1 MISTKAHSSSGGD
14 VTATQIVDAEVGS
27 EELRRTSVRGG
38 AVTGIAQ
45 LLKLILR
52 TGSTAVLAR
61 AIAPEEYGLVAM
73 ATVVTGFAGIFMDGG
88 LGLASVQRTNLRN
101 DQMNTL
107 FWINVGI
114 GVFLTVVLASLS
126 PLVAVFYN
134 EPRLVLVT
142 CALSLSFII
151 NSLAIQPT
159 AMLHRNMRFLA
170 MARVEL
176 LAMLVGIIVAVSM
189 AYSGLGY
196 LALIGL
202 TLGQAVANV
211 ILAFYESGWR
221 PGLPGKATGLGETL
235 KFGFDV
241 LGFNMLI
248 YACRK
253 GDNLLVGWYWGA
265 LSLGLYDK
273 AYGLLLLP
281 LSQINGPICRVTLP
295 VMARAK
301 DSPEELRR
309 YVADMMF
316 CIASIGTILVAGL
329 FLFSEQVVGILLGEA
344 WMECVPVFQ
353 ALSLAA
359 LMGLIQNPTGW
370 VLMAVGKTKG
380 LKVMG
385 GVNSVLF
392 LLSFGIGLRHGLI
405 VMSHCY
411 SVASLIAAGWSW
423 WYVSKVTGI
432 GLSGL
437 RKALLPPL
445 VAMSVALL
453 GAYGL
458 EIATAG
464 MSPAL
469 ARHLIIGSGLVL
481 VYALVLL
488 GGFSKWRYFL
498 RGLDLM
504 GLKFQRA

>member
-1 MISTKAHSSSGGD
+1 MEAKESRHSEDS
-14 VTATQIVDAEVGS
+14 AAEPDMTS
-27 EELRRTSVRGG
+27 QQLRQASVRGG

-45 LLKLILR
+45 LAKLVLR

-61 AIAPEEYGLVAM
+61 ALAPEEYGLIAM

-88 LGLASVQRTNLRN
+88 LGLASVQRTNLRK
-101 DQMNTL
+101 DQMNAL
-107 FWINVGI
+107 FWINVAI
-114 GVFLTVVLASLS
+114 GLVLTVILAAVS
-126 PLVAVFYN
+126 PLVASFFN
-134 EPRLVLVT
+134 EPRLVWVT
-142 CALSLSFII
+142 CALSLNFII

-159 AMLHRNMRFLA
+159 ASLHRNMKFLA

-176 LAMLVGIIVAVSM
+176 LSMAVGIIVAIVM

-196 LALIGL
+196 WALVGMP
-202 TLGQAVANV
+202 LGQAVANV
-211 ILAFYESGWR
+211 ILSFREARWR
-221 PGLPGKATGLGETL
+221 PGMPATASGLRETL

-241 LGFNMLI
+241 LGFNILI

-253 GDNLLVGWYWGA
+253 GDNLLIGWYWGA

-301 DSPEELRR
+301 NSPDELRT

-316 CIASIGTILVAGL
+316 CIASIGTIVVAGL
-329 FLFSEQVVGILLGEA
+329 FLFSEQVVAILLGKA
-344 WMECVPVFQ
+344 WMEAVPVFQ

-359 LMGLIQNPTGW
+359 LMGLLQNPTGW
-370 VLMAVGKTKG
+370 VLMAVGETKS

-385 GVNSVLF
+385 GVNSFLF
-392 LLSFGIGLRHGLI
+392 LLSFAIGLPHGL
-405 VMSHCY
+405 VAMAHCY
-411 SVASLIAAGWSW
+411 SVASLLAAAWSW
-423 WYVSKVTGI
+423 WYVAKVTGI
-432 GLSGL
+432 GLSSL

-445 VAMSVALL
+445 VAMAAGLL

-458 EIATAG
+458 QQATSG
-464 MSPAL
+464 MSL
-469 ARHLIIGSGLVL
+469 TLVRDLIIGGGLVS
-481 VYALVLL
+481 VYAIVLL
-488 GGFSKWRYFL
+488 GGFSKWSYFL
-498 RGLDLM
+498 RGLNMM